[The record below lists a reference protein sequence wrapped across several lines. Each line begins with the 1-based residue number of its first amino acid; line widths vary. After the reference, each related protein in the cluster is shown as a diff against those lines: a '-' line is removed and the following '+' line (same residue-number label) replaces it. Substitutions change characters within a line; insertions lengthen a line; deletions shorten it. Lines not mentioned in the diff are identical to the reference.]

1 MTKKFFVLL
10 GAVMVSSMMH
20 AQQLVRQNEMALI
33 YYAPKNYVVLDF
45 EYNVEIRE
53 AGPYAKYAESLL
65 GVTNAIRENSS
76 SYVLNKVEI
85 GSRTIADTTRAHKV
99 VPEQG
104 IPTQLLT
111 LNNRGL
117 LVGYNM
123 PYEAKNKPRHQKNS
137 TKPVVTYPESRPLT
151 DEQLDFRK
159 EEDRAKAIAK
169 QIYRIRESRVYLL
182 GGEVEHAPADGKAM
196 QLVLEELKEEE
207 TQLVSLFTGRITT
220 RTEHYEATFMP
231 GENGKQD
238 REEWHLFFSDENG
251 FTQPENLDADTI
263 IVRLNAS
270 WQTYKPVEV
279 TKKNAKA
286 DKNAPQA
293 SQLVYNLPG
302 SANITV
308 TYRDKF
314 LGSKVQPIA
323 QFGID
328 VPLSRDLFT
337 GATLPIIRF
346 NTRTGN
352 IESISK

>member
-1 MTKKFFVLL
+1 MTKRNGYLL
-10 GAVMVSSMMH
+10 LVAALVCSTMQ
-20 AQQLVRQNEMALI
+20 AQLVRQNEMALI
-33 YYAPKNYVVLDF
+33 YYAPKNYVVVDF
-45 EYNVEIRE
+45 EYSVETRE

-65 GVTNAIRENSS
+65 GVTNAIRENSTTC
-76 SYVLNKVEI
+76 VLNKAEI
-85 GSRTIADTTRAHKV
+85 GSRTVADTTRAHKV

-104 IPTQLLT
+104 FPTQLLT
-111 LNNRGL
+111 LDNRGL
-117 LVGYNM
+117 LLGYNL
-123 PYEAKNKPRHQKNS
+123 PYEAKNKTRQHNKS
-137 TKPVVTYPESRPLT
+137 AKPEVTYPESMPLT

-196 QLVLEELKEEE
+196 QLVLDEMKEEE
-207 TQLVSLFTGRITT
+207 QKLVSLFTGRITT
-220 RTEHYEATFMP
+220 VTKHYEACFLP
-231 GENGKQD
+231 GENGKKDQ
-238 REEWHLFFSDENG
+238 EEWQLYFSEENG

-263 IVRLNAS
+263 TIRLNAA
-270 WQTYKPVEV
+270 WQTYKPVAV
-279 TKKNAKA
+279 TKKKEKV

-293 SQLVYNLPG
+293 SQLIYNLPG

-308 TYRDKF
+308 TYKDKF
-314 LGSKVQPIA
+314 LGSKMQPIA

-328 VPLSRDLFT
+328 VPLSRNLFMD
-337 GATLPIIRF
+337 ATLPIIRF